1 MRTILIML
9 SVLLSYSTQA
19 QVIPPKKA
27 SKIVVTLDSN
37 AFNTSYKFLIEKG
50 YTIDKADRDLGLIK
64 TVKRDMHT
72 INVNILDSTV
82 YYSVTFVT
90 LVGLTLE
97 PMTIE
102 ACWCGILGDY
112 RKKYFKKLIALFEGK
127 EYTFK

>member
-50 YTIDKADRDLGLIK
+50 FTIDKADRDLGLIK

-72 INVNILDSTV
+72 IMST
-82 YYSVTFVT
+82 S
-90 LVGLTLE
+90 
-97 PMTIE
+97 
-102 ACWCGILGDY
+102 
-112 RKKYFKKLIALFEGK
+112 
-127 EYTFK
+127 